1 MSEPEALP
9 NGDADHDHPD
19 IYGSLNAMERA
30 FHIILCTVLDELEP
44 SQRERIRKSLD
55 VYRRELLEKGMRNAS
70 KCGSA
75 RLFCDLFGQWTII
88 HRSKTLIL
96 MLLNFRDSDPTSQI
110 RG

>member
-55 VYRRELLEKGMRNAS
+55 VYRRELLGEGNEEREQMWI
-70 KCGSA
+70 GS
-75 RLFCDLFGQWTII
+75 TILRFI
-88 HRSKTLIL
+88 WAMDNHTPLKDI
-96 MLLNFRDSDPTSQI
+96 DPHAPELQ
-110 RG
+110 R